1 MPKFSIVITTYNRL
15 TLLQQAVE
23 SALAQT
29 YPCEVV
35 VADDGSTDGT
45 EAYIRSLGDRV
56 VYHRNSVNSGHCA
69 TMNAG
74 VAAAQGDWIKPLDDD
89 DYLAPN
95 CIEEMVKAISQYP
108 QAVLCSCQAIQVE
121 QNGTEVSCTK
131 AVGKVPVFYVPQ
143 EDIHYGMLL
152 EQLPFGTPVQ
162 VAFKKEA
169 FIQSGGW
176 DSAFEINY
184 DDIDSWV
191 KIAQYGDAVFVNEAL
206 AYRTLWPEASHLKF
220 SLQQRR
226 TKNILIKNSI
236 YPLVHEKY
244 HKDLPALKDIHAF
257 ISLYWSLIGFKQR
270 QTGAALGM
278 LFPALFSLSAW
289 QMLAKVISSRK
300 FNINE
305 ESQPTEKMGKSNG
318 AGFENSFILD

>member
-15 TLLQQAVE
+15 RLLEQAVA

-35 VADDGSTDGT
+35 VADDSSTDGT
-45 EAYIRSLGDRV
+45 EEYIRSLGDRV
-56 VYHRNSVNSGHCA
+56 IYHRNGVNSGHCV

-74 VAAAQGDWIKPLDDD
+74 VAVAQGDWIKPLDDD

-108 QAVLCSCQAIQVE
+108 QTVICSCQAIQVE
-121 QNGTEVSCTK
+121 QNGTEVSCSP
-131 AVGKVPVFYVPQ
+131 AVGKVPIFSVLQ

-162 VAFKKEA
+162 VAFAKDA
-169 FIQSGGW
+169 FLKSGGW
-176 DSAFEINY
+176 DTTFEINY

-191 KIAQYGDAVFVNEAL
+191 KIAQYGDAVFVNQAL

-220 SLQQRR
+220 SLQQRLE
-226 TKNILIKNSI
+226 KNISIKNKI
-236 YPLVHEKY
+236 YPLVHKK
-244 HKDLPALKDIHAF
+244 HHNNIPRLQDIHAF
-257 ISLYWSLIGFKQR
+257 LSLYWGLIGLKQR
-270 QTGAALGM
+270 QIGEGLTM
-278 LFPALFSLSAW
+278 MFPAVFSPSAW
-289 QMLAKVISSRK
+289 QMLSRVISSRK
-300 FNINE
+300 ANINE
-305 ESQPTEKMGKSNG
+305 KS
-318 AGFENSFILD
+318 

>member
-1 MPKFSIVITTYNRL
+1 
-15 TLLQQAVE
+15 
-23 SALAQT
+23 
-29 YPCEVV
+29 
-35 VADDGSTDGT
+35 
-45 EAYIRSLGDRV
+45 
-56 VYHRNSVNSGHCA
+56 
-69 TMNAG
+69 MNAG

-95 CIEEMVKAISQYP
+95 CIEQMIQAISQYP
-108 QAVLCSCQAIQVE
+108 QAVLCSCQAIQVDE
-121 QNGTEVSCTK
+121 NGTEVSCTQ
-131 AVGKVPVFYVPQ
+131 AVGTVPVFYVSQ

-169 FIQSGGW
+169 FIKSGGW

-191 KIAQYGDAVFVNEAL
+191 KIAQYGDAIFVNHAL
-206 AYRTLWPEASHLKF
+206 AYRTLWPAASHLKF

-226 TKNILIKNSI
+226 EKNISIKNRI

-244 HKDLPALKDIHAF
+244 HKDLPTLKDIHAF

-270 QTGAALGM
+270 QPTAAWEM
-278 LFPALFSLSAW
+278 LFPAIFSLSAW
-289 QMLAKVISSRK
+289 QMLARVIASRK

-305 ESQPTEKMGKSNG
+305 ESQSLEKRGKSNR
-318 AGFENSFILD
+318 AGFEKNFILD